1 MRVLVYSPADCVAGE
16 LLRRAL
22 RSVKAVKN
30 MEFQETIAGFSEALR
45 QAPGEVAVAVAVVL
59 VAGRREL
66 LELLA
71 VREIFADLPMIL
83 VLPDGAEQT
92 IGLGHRLNP
101 RFVSFS
107 HGERSHYA
115 DVLAVLVRMLE
126 RAEGGWEFGRI
137 TEGEVR
143 TAACGRCA

>member
-1 MRVLVYSPADCVAGE
+1 MRVLAYSPADCVAGE

-22 RSVKAVKN
+22 RSVKAAKN
-30 MEFQETIAGFSEALR
+30 MEFQETVAGFSEALR
-45 QAPGEVAVAVAVVL
+45 QAPGETTVAVVL
-59 VAGRREL
+59 VADRREL

-71 VREIFADLPMIL
+71 CREIFADLPMIL

-126 RAEGGWEFGRI
+126 RAEGGWEFGQA
-137 TEGEVR
+137 TEGETR
-143 TAACGRCA
+143 ATACGRCS

>member
-1 MRVLVYSPADCVAGE
+1 VRVVVYSPADCVAGD

-30 MEFQETIAGFSEALR
+30 MEFQDTIAGFSEALR
-45 QAPGEVAVAVAVVL
+45 QAPGEVAVAVVL

-107 HGERSHYA
+107 HGELSHYA

-126 RAEGGWEFGRI
+126 RAEDGGEFGRVA
-137 TEGEVR
+137 EGEIR